1 VDTSHSEG
9 FKASYSVPQY
19 EDFIQ
24 HPLLLSHYHWTP
36 TSTASVLYTDLFA
49 TYLATASANPLGYKL
64 NNFRF
69 ISGDLKITVVV
80 QGMPFAQ
87 GLLLLA
93 FDPTP
98 IPSGKT
104 KTGSIAT
111 NVQPPPQKVRGRYLP
126 HILVDPS
133 KSQTYELVLKCPTVW
148 GVWDRAQSLGSY
160 SLSIIPYN
168 ALGSGTS
175 TAPAIGLCIY
185 ASLVNPVMTGISYTS
200 GSLAKKEQDPKLS
213 SKIRDAGKFV
223 SKVAEPFKSIPYIG
237 AGVTLFSDITET
249 ASSFLSWFG
258 YSRPMDLEIQSA
270 YLSTTVPSLTN
281 IDAKFEARNLA
292 MRQINSVGFTDD
304 MSNISSMEDQMIDNL
319 LMREGLIYQYQ
330 IPTTATSQSLLFTI
344 PVTTGV
350 IFPSDSPV
358 ITGQF
363 EPTTVAYIS
372 SMFKYWR
379 GDINYRFEIVAS
391 VFTRTTIM
399 IAYCPLPPASTIS
412 FSTALQSLRTWQL
425 QVSGNSELE
434 IVVPWSQPQANA
446 FTTNCRSASN
456 LLPTLTTSNPQNG
469 VLLVYLVNAVTT
481 NGSTDGP
488 FINLFISSSNLELG
502 VPSLANVPGVVYTS
516 GTIAPVTTSKYATTT
531 DEHFYKRFF
540 GESKPNTVKELAS
553 RISPW
558 ASINDTTT
566 GTPKS
571 CLAYYLPIFQKTSS
585 ANLVLTTD
593 WFLTIASMYVG
604 YRGSLNFTLIPDVN
618 PYAFTTV
625 GDGPSWGMA
634 MVANGIESNL
644 ESDGTNIFYNLTGE
658 NYSIAYS
665 NIQSNIPFVFP
676 YYNNQLFEVNAQ
688 QDTGFRD
695 VINLSIQRTFS
706 STDYTLSPMV
716 LRGAGDDSQFCF
728 FIGIPM
734 SA

>member
-1 VDTSHSEG
+1 
-9 FKASYSVPQY
+9 VPQY
-19 EDFIQ
+19 DDFVQ

-36 TSTASVLYTDLFA
+36 TSTASNLFEDVFS
-49 TYLATASANPLGYKL
+49 TYLTTASSNPLGYKL

-93 FDPTP
+93 FDPKP
-98 IPSGKT
+98 IPSPVSAAST
-104 KTGSIAT
+104 STGNI
-111 NVQPPPQKVRGRYLP
+111 QPAPQKVRGRYLP

-148 GVWDRAQSLGSY
+148 GVWDRASSLGSY

-175 TAPAIGLCIY
+175 TSPAIGLCIY
-185 ASLVNPVMTGISYTS
+185 ASLVDPVMTGISYTS
-200 GSLAKKEQDPKLS
+200 GSLASKEQDPKLS
-213 SKIRDAGKFV
+213 SRIRDAGKFV

-237 AGVTLFSDITET
+237 AGATLFSDITET

-258 YSRPMDLEIQSA
+258 YSRPMDMEIHST
-270 YLSTTVPSLTN
+270 YLSTTVPALTN

-292 MRQINSVGFTDD
+292 MRQTNSVGFTDD

-344 PVTTGV
+344 PVSPNV
-350 IFPSDSPV
+350 IFPSDSPA
-358 ITGQF
+358 IADQF
-363 EPTTVAYIS
+363 EPTTLAYLS
-372 SMFKYWR
+372 SMFKFWR
-379 GDINYRFEIVAS
+379 GDINYRFEVVAS

-399 IAYCPLPPASTIS
+399 IAYCPLPPTTTVT

-434 IVVPWSQPQANA
+434 IVIPWSQPQANA
-446 FTTNCRSASN
+446 FTTTCQSASS
-456 LLPTLTTSNPQNG
+456 LLTTLGTGNQQNG

-488 FINLFISSSNLELG
+488 FINLFVSSSNLELG
-502 VPSLANVPGVVYTS
+502 VPSLVNVPTVQYTS
-516 GTIAPVTTSKYATTT
+516 GTIAPVTTSKYANTR

-558 ASINDTTT
+558 VTINDTLASAQDT
-566 GTPKS
+566 
-571 CLAYYLPIFQKTSS
+571 CLGYYLPIFTKSSSKTASVE
-585 ANLVLTTD
+585 ND
-593 WFLTIASMYVG
+593 WFFVIASMYVG
-604 YRGSLNFTLIPDVN
+604 YRGSMNFTLIPDAN

-625 GDGPSWGMA
+625 GTGPSWGIA
-634 MVANGIESNL
+634 TVANGIQSNFN
-644 ESDGTNIFYNLTGE
+644 TNPSNVFSFITGE

-665 NIQSNIPFVFP
+665 NIQSNIPFVYP
-676 YYNNQLFEVNAQ
+676 YYHNQLFVVNAQ
-688 QDTGFRD
+688 QNAGYHD
-695 VINLSIQRTFS
+695 VINLSIQRTFA
-706 STDYTLSPMV
+706 TVDYTLTPIV

-734 SA
+734 ST

>member
-1 VDTSHSEG
+1 
-9 FKASYSVPQY
+9 VPQY
-19 EDFIQ
+19 EDFVQ

-36 TSTASVLYTDLFA
+36 TSTASVLYTDIFA
-49 TYLATASANPLGYKL
+49 TYLSTASSNPLGYKL

-98 IPSGKT
+98 IPSGRT
-104 KTGSIAT
+104 PLAPVAT
-111 NVQPPPQKVRGRYLP
+111 NSQPPPQKVRGRYLP

-133 KSQTYELVLKCPTVW
+133 KSQTYELILKCPTVW
-148 GVWDRAQSLGSY
+148 GVWDRAQTLGSY

-185 ASLVNPVMTGISYTS
+185 CSLVDPIMTGITYTS
-200 GSLAKKEQDPKLS
+200 GSLASKEQDPKLS
-213 SKIRDAGKFV
+213 SRIRDAGKFV
-223 SKVAEPFKSIPYIG
+223 SKIAEPFKSIPYIG
-237 AGVTLFSDITET
+237 TGATLFSDITET

-258 YSRPMDLEIQSA
+258 YSRPMDMEVQST
-270 YLSTTVPSLTN
+270 YLSTTVPALTN

-292 MRQINSVGFTDD
+292 MRQINSVGITDD
-304 MSNISSMEDQMIDNL
+304 ISNISSMEDQMIDNL
-319 LMREGLIYQYQ
+319 LMKEGLIYQYQ
-330 IPTTATSQSLLFTI
+330 IATTATSQSLLFTI
-344 PVTTGV
+344 PVTPLI
-350 IFPSDSPV
+350 IFPSDSPA
-358 ITGQF
+358 ITDQF
-363 EPTTVAYIS
+363 EPTTLAYIT

-379 GDINYRFEIVAS
+379 GDIKYRFEVVAS
-391 VFTRTTIM
+391 VFTRCTIM
-399 IAYCPLPPASTIS
+399 IAYCPLPPSSTVS
-412 FSTALQSLRTWQL
+412 FGVALQTLRTWQI
-425 QVSGNSELE
+425 QVSGNSEME
-434 IVVPWSQPQANA
+434 IVIPWSQPQANA
-446 FTTNCRSASN
+446 FSGPCASAAAFLPALSTN
-456 LLPTLTTSNPQNG
+456 NPQNG

-488 FINLFISSSNLELG
+488 FINLFASSSNLELG
-502 VPSLANVPGVVYTS
+502 FPSLSKVPVIQYTS
-516 GTIAPVTTSKYATTT
+516 GTIAPVTTSKYANTV

-558 ASINDTTT
+558 ANIVDALGGANKT
-566 GTPKS
+566 
-571 CLAYYLPIFQKTSS
+571 CMAYFLPIFQRDSNT
-585 ANLVLTTD
+585 NVTMEVD
-593 WFLTIASMYVG
+593 WFLAIASMYLG
-604 YRGSLNFTLIPDVN
+604 YRGSMNFTLIPDSN

-625 GDGPSWGMA
+625 GDGPSWGIA
-634 MVANGIESNL
+634 TVAVAINANNEESSN
-644 ESDGTNIFYNLTGE
+644 DIFSNLTGE
-658 NYSIAYS
+658 NYTLAYS
-665 NIQSNIPFVFP
+665 NIQSNIPFVYP
-676 YYNNQLFEVNAQ
+676 YYNNQLFTINAQ
-688 QDTGFRD
+688 QNIGLRD
-695 VINLSIQRTFS
+695 AIGIAIQRTFA

-734 SA
+734 SL

>member
-1 VDTSHSEG
+1 
-9 FKASYSVPQY
+9 VPQY
-19 EDFIQ
+19 EDFIE
-24 HPLLLSHYHWTP
+24 HPLFLSHYHWTP
-36 TSTASVLYTDLFA
+36 TSTASVLYTDVFA
-49 TYLATASANPLGYKL
+49 TYLSTASSNPLGYKL

-69 ISGDLKITVVV
+69 ISGDIKITVVV

-98 IPSGKT
+98 IPSGRT
-104 KTGSIAT
+104 SLAPVSI
-111 NVQPPPQKVRGRYLP
+111 NIQPPPQKVRGRYLP
-126 HILVDPS
+126 HILIDPS

-148 GVWDRAQSLGSY
+148 GVWDRAQTLGSY

-175 TAPAIGLCIY
+175 VAPAIGLCIY
-185 ASLVNPVMTGISYTS
+185 CSLVNPVMTGITYTS
-200 GSLAKKEQDPKLS
+200 GSLSSKEQDPKLS
-213 SKIRDAGKFV
+213 SRIRDAGKLV

-258 YSRPMDLEIQSA
+258 YSRPMDMEVHST
-270 YLSTTVPSLTN
+270 YLSTTVPALTN
-281 IDAKFEARNLA
+281 VDAKFEARNLA
-292 MRQINSVGFTDD
+292 MRQSNSIGFTDD
-304 MSNISSMEDQMIDNL
+304 ISNISSMEDQMIDKL

-330 IPTTATSQSLLFTI
+330 ISTTATSQSLLFTI
-344 PVTTGV
+344 PVSPNV
-350 IFPSDSPV
+350 IFPSDSPA
-358 ITGQF
+358 ITSQY
-363 EPTTVAYIS
+363 EPTTLAYLS

-379 GDINYRFEIVAS
+379 GDIKYRFEVVAS

-399 IAYCPLPPASTIS
+399 IAYCPLPPSTTVS
-412 FSTALQSLRTWQL
+412 FSTALQTLRTWQL

-434 IVVPWSQPQANA
+434 VVIPWSQPQANA
-446 FTTNCRSASN
+446 FTLIPNSAASM
-456 LLPTLTTSNPQNG
+456 LPTLNSSNPQNG
-469 VLLVYLVNAVTT
+469 VLLIYLVNAVTT

-488 FINLFISSSNLELG
+488 FINLFASSPNLELG
-502 VPSLANVPGVVYTS
+502 VPSLLNVPEVVYTS
-516 GTIAPVTTSKYATTT
+516 GTIAPVTTSKYAETS

-558 ASINDTTT
+558 AYLNDTIT
-566 GTPKS
+566 GAQKT
-571 CLAYYLPIFQKTSS
+571 CFAYFLPIFQKTGNS
-585 ANLVLTTD
+585 NLVIEGD
-593 WFLTIASMYVG
+593 WFTVIASMYVG
-604 YRGSLNFTLIPDVN
+604 YRGSMNFSLIPDSN

-634 MVANGIESNL
+634 MVANGVEPNIETN
-644 ESDGTNIFYNLTGE
+644 GTNIFSNLTGE
-658 NYSIAYS
+658 NYSLAYS
-665 NIQSNIPFVFP
+665 NIQSNVPFVYP
-676 YYNNQLFEVNAQ
+676 YYNNQLFIINAQ
-688 QDTGFRD
+688 SDSGFRD
-695 VINLSIQRTFS
+695 VINMSIQRTFS
-706 STDYTLSPMV
+706 SVDYTLSPIV

-734 SA
+734 CT